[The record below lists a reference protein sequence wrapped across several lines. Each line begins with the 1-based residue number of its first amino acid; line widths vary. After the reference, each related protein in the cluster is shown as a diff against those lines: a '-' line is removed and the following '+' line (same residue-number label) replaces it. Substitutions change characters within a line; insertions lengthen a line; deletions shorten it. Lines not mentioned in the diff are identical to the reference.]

1 MREAARQGWLWHW
14 GKWMYRWRHAVW
26 IIWTILFALTSILAV
41 QVPSMLKNNG
51 FTPTGS
57 ESYTGYELLRDEL
70 GISSTTMDIV
80 YESRDSSSLSTK
92 DSIQQIER
100 SLADLKRDS
109 AVGNIQLRTQDRT
122 GKRSDVIAAHVRI
135 NMDTD
140 EALDRYPDLRKLI
153 TDIPIAKAY
162 VTGTTPVYY
171 DIQTAS
177 KNDIVKSELIGLPIA
192 LLVLLFVF
200 GTWLAGVLPL
210 IIGLFS
216 VTTTLGIIYGIAQI
230 TDTLSNFL
238 PNMVSMLG
246 LAVGIDYALFIVSR
260 FREELAK
267 QSSVEHAIAMT
278 AQTAGQSIVFSGV
291 AVLIGLIAMLFIDL
305 SLFRSLCIGG
315 VIVVMMSVTAGNT
328 LLLSL
333 LSLLGHRVNQF
344 PVIPARWRR
353 SKKAEGSEL
362 WSRIAYGVMRHPVL
376 IVLLLTAIL
385 AACAWPIGS
394 MKIGIPDAEM
404 LPPKYETR
412 YGAELMK
419 EAYDEQALNPIQI
432 VVQTDKPYFSV
443 DAIRSIEG
451 LSTRIHNLDGVQR
464 VDSYVSA
471 LAQLNI
477 QGAEAQAAA
486 LSHPELRS
494 QMELKLPLR
503 DKMLVIQVIPK
514 PHTKGDAAFQL
525 VDELRQIESGS
536 GLKGKHVTGGPA
548 VQRDII
554 ERITDALPFVIAFIL
569 VVTYVVLFVAF
580 RSILLPLKAVMMNM
594 LSLGAS
600 LGIVVLVFQHGHLA
614 DLLQVTSTGM
624 VVAMLPIIIFCVVFG
639 ISMDYEV
646 FLLSRIAEEY
656 DRTKDNEHSTA
667 QGLMK
672 TGSII
677 TSAAF
682 ILIVVVGAF
691 IFTDNEM
698 MKAIGLG
705 LAVSVFLDATLIR
718 VLLVPAFMK
727 LMGRANWWAPRMF
740 RRKERR
746 SML

>member
-14 GKWMYRWRHAVW
+14 GKWMYRWRHGVW
-26 IIWTILFALTSILAV
+26 IIWTILFALTSVLAV
-41 QVPSMLKNNG
+41 QLPSMLKDNG

-57 ESYTGYELLRDEL
+57 ESYTGYKLLQDEL
-70 GISSTTMDIV
+70 GIPSTTMDIV
-80 YESRDSSSLSTK
+80 YESRDGSSLLTK

-100 SLADLKRDS
+100 SLADLKRNPAAFD
-109 AVGNIQLRTQDRT
+109 IQLRTQDRT
-122 GKRSDVIAAHVRI
+122 DVRSDVIAAHVRI

-140 EALDRYPDLRKLI
+140 EALDQYPDLRKLI
-153 TDIPIAKAY
+153 TDIPAAKAY
-162 VTGTTPVYY
+162 VTGSTPVYY

-177 KNDIVKSELIGLPIA
+177 RNDIVKSELIGLPIA

-238 PNMVSMLG
+238 PNVVSMLG

-267 QSSVEHAIAMT
+267 QASVEHAIAMT

-305 SLFRSLCIGG
+305 ALFRSLCIGG
-315 VIVVMMSVTAGNT
+315 GIVVMMSVIAGNT

-333 LSLLGHRVNQF
+333 LSLLGHKVNQF
-344 PVIPARWRR
+344 PVAPMRLRR
-353 SKKAEGSEL
+353 SKKTDGSEL

-376 IVLLLTAIL
+376 IVLLLTVTL

-404 LPPKYETR
+404 LPPKYESR
-412 YGAELMK
+412 YGAELMR

-432 VVQTDKPYFSV
+432 VVQTDKPYSSV
-443 DAIRSIEG
+443 ETIRAIESI
-451 LSTRIHNLDGVQR
+451 SARILNLEGVQR
-464 VDSYVSA
+464 VNSYLDVLEQFNVRGS
-471 LAQLNI
+471 
-477 QGAEAQAAA
+477 EAQAAA
-486 LSHPELRS
+486 LSQPELRN
-494 QMELKLPLR
+494 QMEAKLPLS
-503 DKMLVIQVIPK
+503 DKMLVLQVIPN
-514 PHTKGDAAFQL
+514 PRTKGDAAFQL
-525 VDELRQIESGS
+525 VDELRQIEFGPE
-536 GLKGKHVTGGPA
+536 LNGKHVTGDPA

-554 ERITDALPFVIAFIL
+554 ERITAALPYVIAFIL
-569 VVTYVVLFVAF
+569 LVTYVVLFVAF
-580 RSILLPLKAVMMNM
+580 RSVLLPLKAVVMNM

-600 LGIVVLVFQHGHLA
+600 LGIVVLVFQHGYLA
-614 DLLQVTSTGM
+614 DLLQVTSTGI
-624 VVAMLPIIIFCVVFG
+624 VVAMLPVIIFCVVFG

-727 LMGRANWWAPRMF
+727 LMGRANWWAPGMF
-740 RRKERR
+740 RRKDRR